1 MTSAPKPLSPEDS
14 IRLLELLGSDDGFR
28 TLFQTDPAAALA
40 GVSKAAGEASVDC
53 VSAGL
58 LASKEEFQAA
68 RSRLL
73 SHLTSEGAFTLPHC
87 FVSGDVDSSLSR
99 KPRP

>member
-1 MTSAPKPLSPEDS
+1 MPAQKTLSPEDS
-14 IRLLELLGSDDGFR
+14 DRLLDLLGTDDDFR
-28 TLFQTDPAAALA
+28 AHFQADPAAALA
-40 GVSKAAGEASVDC
+40 TLSQAAAEASVDC
-53 VSAGL
+53 SSAGP

-68 RSRLL
+68 RSRLV
-73 SHLTSEGAFTLPHC
+73 SHLTSAGAFTLPHC

>member
-1 MTSAPKPLSPEDS
+1 MTSIPKPLSPEDS
-14 IRLLELLGSDDGFR
+14 VRLLELLGSDDDFR
-28 TLFQTDPAAALA
+28 TLFQANPPAALA
-40 GVSKAAGEASVDC
+40 IVSEAAGKASVDC
-53 VSAGL
+53 SSAGA